1 GGVLARVGRTGVDP
15 KKKRGR
21 RKGRRPVRRT
31 AAFWQKAGNKAAATL
46 QNCWSDGKMHQ
57 RSHWSLAKLP
67 IRLSLYRG
75 QMTAFFSA
83 IFLKRPQQR
92 DK

>member
-1 GGVLARVGRTGVDP
+1 
-15 KKKRGR
+15 
-21 RKGRRPVRRT
+21 
-31 AAFWQKAGNKAAATL
+31 
-46 QNCWSDGKMHQ
+46 MHQ

-83 IFLKRPQQR
+83 IFFETSTTEGQMTGICGKILNIFERERKTFCGLFILQSLEKTCKMPFIHEGTAILNH
-92 DK
+92 

>member
-1 GGVLARVGRTGVDP
+1 
-15 KKKRGR
+15 
-21 RKGRRPVRRT
+21 
-31 AAFWQKAGNKAAATL
+31 
-46 QNCWSDGKMHQ
+46 MHQ